1 MTTDNRKLLEAALE
15 RANKER
21 DDALQRLN
29 LAQQAFQLM
38 TRAYDALL
46 HHGVNFRSLKAYEFW
61 EKFLHHGEKTPEGH
75 KTRTLSEWIVKV
87 RNDIDAAVRRKSIK
101 EVK

>member
-1 MTTDNRKLLEAALE
+1 MDRKLYEAALAK
-15 RANKER
+15 ANKER
-21 DDALQRLN
+21 DEAVQKLGM
-29 LAQQAFQLM
+29 AQQAFQLM

-46 HHGVNFRSLKAYEFW
+46 HHGVNFRTLKAYEFW

-75 KTRTLSEWIVKV
+75 KTRTLSDWIVKV

>member
-21 DDALQRLN
+21 DDAVQKLGM
-29 LAQQAFQLM
+29 AQQAYQLM
-38 TRAYDALL
+38 VRAYDALL
-46 HHGVNFRSLKAYEFW
+46 YHGVNFRSLKSYEFW
-61 EKFLHHGEKTPEGH
+61 EKFLHQGEKTPEGH
-75 KTRTLSEWIVKV
+75 KVRTLGDWIVKV

-101 EVK
+101 EIK